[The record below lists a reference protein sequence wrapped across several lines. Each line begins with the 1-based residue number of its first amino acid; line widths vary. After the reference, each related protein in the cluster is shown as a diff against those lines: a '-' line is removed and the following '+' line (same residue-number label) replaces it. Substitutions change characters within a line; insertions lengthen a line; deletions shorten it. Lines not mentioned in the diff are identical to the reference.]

1 MNEVKYSFLLRAHSP
16 FQWQVR
22 TEKQILLDPLSRSLV
37 LITGMGRGS
46 LWGQSSLP
54 LARVS
59 NCVASPIL
67 WGGVQEDQNQW
78 QTGTPN
84 STFPQ
89 AAEPGAVVRTGFL
102 PKLKWD
108 EKNTLMM
115 LSVPAYPSFL
125 AGAGWQTST
134 LDRRHMGV
142 FFNSTFCCFIASLAV
157 LLRLALNS
165 LVQVILLPQAL
176 KWLGLHLGA
185 FVVCSS
191 IFTLDHGFLAK
202 KGGQVDKRIKVLSQ
216 LLEGQDQAWFVLCF
230 LLCPN
235 ASSSL
240 CSPPLPAGCPLP
252 LCISLTR
259 WLFCPLLANR
269 HQFLER

>member
-1 MNEVKYSFLLRAHSP
+1 
-16 FQWQVR
+16 
-22 TEKQILLDPLSRSLV
+22 
-37 LITGMGRGS
+37 
-46 LWGQSSLP
+46 
-54 LARVS
+54 
-59 NCVASPIL
+59 
-67 WGGVQEDQNQW
+67 
-78 QTGTPN
+78 
-84 STFPQ
+84 
-89 AAEPGAVVRTGFL
+89 
-102 PKLKWD
+102 
-108 EKNTLMM
+108 
-115 LSVPAYPSFL
+115 
-125 AGAGWQTST
+125 
-134 LDRRHMGV
+134 MGV